1 MMPMLLNLGNMGKWY
16 GWIVKYVSAFF
27 SSYGFAE
34 HENGLVL
41 KMNGFSDK
49 LAVCDEE
56 CIILDWEYRVVHCD
70 LAVVWHNNRLLYTF
84 HM

>member
-1 MMPMLLNLGNMGKWY
+1 M
-16 GWIVKYVSAFF
+16 KYVSAFF

-70 LAVVWHNNRLLYTF
+70 LAVV
-84 HM
+84 